1 MNPFH
6 QIFSFL
12 RFTLFFIGFYLVLSV
27 FLLIIA
33 FIVVFILDKL
43 SVISLLKTFL
53 IIPANFNWF
62 SYVMYS
68 IIGILIILTVL
79 MGSVIV
85 QVWWERKFSAKIQG
99 RMGPTVVN
107 LPFLLDIGSKNI
119 FLGGILQPIADVI
132 KLIQKEVMVP
142 ETSYPYLFLLSPIL
156 AFSTVMI
163 VFGVVP
169 FSRDF
174 IMIKDLNIGLLFIF
188 AISSYMVI
196 SLVLAAWASNNKYSL
211 LGGLRTVAQMLSY
224 EITLLLSFLSV
235 IIFVGSFEVVKIIE
249 VQDKIGWLIFYQP
262 LMFII
267 FLWSMVAENNRAPF
281 DLPEAE
287 SELVAGFVTEYS
299 SMAFALFYLAEYGYL
314 FFNSIIIS
322 ILFLGGDSL
331 IPVAFLNILSN
342 YLPSNIFELILIANS
357 NVIWLFLKAFI
368 VLSLIM
374 LFRWTY
380 PRIRMDHLMNLAWK
394 AFIPITLINI
404 MFSSFDLL
412 LSLSLFNNNFILPL
426 FNWIFFLVILYLTA
440 IKKISLSSK
449 YKNVPIFYRKYSTY

>member
-1 MNPFH
+1 M
-6 QIFSFL
+6 
-12 RFTLFFIGFYLVLSV
+12 G
-27 FLLIIA
+27 
-33 FIVVFILDKL
+33 
-43 SVISLLKTFL
+43 VISLLKAFL

-68 IIGILIILTVL
+68 IVGVLIILTVL

-132 KLIQKEVMVP
+132 KLIQKEIMVP

-211 LGGLRTVAQMLSY
+211 
-224 EITLLLSFLSV
+224 
-235 IIFVGSFEVVKIIE
+235 
-249 VQDKIGWLIFYQP
+249 
-262 LMFII
+262 
-267 FLWSMVAENNRAPF
+267 
-281 DLPEAE
+281 
-287 SELVAGFVTEYS
+287 
-299 SMAFALFYLAEYGYL
+299 
-314 FFNSIIIS
+314 
-322 ILFLGGDSL
+322 
-331 IPVAFLNILSN
+331 
-342 YLPSNIFELILIANS
+342 
-357 NVIWLFLKAFI
+357 
-368 VLSLIM
+368 
-374 LFRWTY
+374 
-380 PRIRMDHLMNLAWK
+380 
-394 AFIPITLINI
+394 
-404 MFSSFDLL
+404 
-412 LSLSLFNNNFILPL
+412 
-426 FNWIFFLVILYLTA
+426 
-440 IKKISLSSK
+440 
-449 YKNVPIFYRKYSTY
+449 